1 MNRPE
6 GLMHI
11 ATVTSALRT
20 AEIVFSCVLALAA
33 ATPGYLGSPLAAS
46 YAGPY
51 AAGPYAAGIYGAG
64 IYGATPYAAAPLAAA
79 VPHAASVSTQY
90 HAQDELGQYSY
101 GYSGGPSAKQE
112 TRTLDGVTRGGYSYI
127 DAHGLV
133 QSASY
138 VSDPINGFR
147 VAATNLPVGPSA
159 PAPVHAVPAVAVH
172 SAGIAAP
179 VITPSLVDPVAI
191 AAGAPLPVGDT
202 PEVIAAKINHYNAH
216 YQAQDELGQYS
227 YGYADGNSVKHESR
241 AVDGTT
247 HGAYSYVDGN
257 GIVQSVKYHADAL
270 AAAVPHAASVSTQY
284 HAQDELGQYSYG
296 YSGGPSAKQETRTL
310 DGVTRGGYSYIDA
323 HGLVQSASYVSDP
336 INGFRVAATNL
347 PVGPSAPAPVHAVP
361 AVAVH
366 SAGIAAPVI
375 TPSLVDPVA
384 IAAGAPLP
392 VGDTPE
398 YQAQDELGQYSYGY
412 ADGNSV
418 KHESRAVDGT
428 THGAYSYVDGNGI
441 VQSVKYHADAL
452 ASPLVAPKP
461 VQDTPEV
468 AQARAEHL
476 AAVERAAAAAAA
488 APEDE
493 LGQYS
498 YGYAGGLSAKSEVK
512 SFDGVTRGGYSYVD
526 ANGELQTV
534 SYTAD
539 ALNGFRVAA
548 TNLPK
553 DPTPIESAPLVAPEP
568 VQDTP
573 ELEIL
578 NFFFVC

>member
-1 MNRPE
+1 MGEE
-6 GLMHI
+6 GEIM
-11 ATVTSALRT
+11 
-20 AEIVFSCVLALAA
+20 IVFSCVLALAT

-159 PAPVHAVPAVAVH
+159 PAPAPVHAVPAVAVH
-172 SAGIAAP
+172 SAGLAAP

-216 YQAQDELGQYS
+216 VEAKANLLGRKKRSPGYLHGGAAALAAPALVAGPARSFGYSTVSAHASPLAVAGPVISSYAAHGPSVVAAAPLATPTISAYAAPGISAYATHGPARSFAYNTVAAAPLAAPAVATYAAHAPTVVAAPARSFGYSTVSAHASPLAVAGPVISSYAAPGISAYATHGPARSFAYNTVAAAPLAAPAVTAYAAGPVAVAHAAPVAVAHAAPVAAVGSSQYQAQDELGQYS

-270 AAAVPHAASVSTQY
+270 
-284 HAQDELGQYSYG
+284 GF
-296 YSGGPSAKQETRTL
+296 R
-310 DGVTRGGYSYIDA
+310 A
-323 HGLVQSASYVSDP
+323 HG
-336 INGFRVAATNL
+336 TNF
-347 PVGPSAPAPVHAVP
+347 
-361 AVAVH
+361 
-366 SAGIAAPVI
+366 
-375 TPSLVDPVA
+375 PVA
-384 IAAGAPLP
+384 
-392 VGDTPE
+392 
-398 YQAQDELGQYSYGY
+398 
-412 ADGNSV
+412 
-418 KHESRAVDGT
+418 
-428 THGAYSYVDGNGI
+428 
-441 VQSVKYHADAL
+441 
-452 ASPLVAPKP
+452 
-461 VQDTPEV
+461 
-468 AQARAEHL
+468 
-476 AAVERAAAAAAA
+476 
-488 APEDE
+488 
-493 LGQYS
+493 
-498 YGYAGGLSAKSEVK
+498 
-512 SFDGVTRGGYSYVD
+512 
-526 ANGELQTV
+526 
-534 SYTAD
+534 
-539 ALNGFRVAA
+539 
-548 TNLPK
+548 
-553 DPTPIESAPLVAPEP
+553 
-568 VQDTP
+568 
-573 ELEIL
+573 
-578 NFFFVC
+578 

>member
-1 MNRPE
+1 MN
-6 GLMHI
+6 
-11 ATVTSALRT
+11 
-20 AEIVFSCVLALAA
+20 IVFSCVLALAA

-51 AAGPYAAGIYGAG
+51 AAGIHGAG

-159 PAPVHAVPAVAVH
+159 PAPAPVHAVPAVAVH
-172 SAGIAAP
+172 SAGLAAP

-216 YQAQDELGQYS
+216 VEAKANLLGRKKRSPGYLHGGAAALAAPALVAGPARSFGYSTVSAHASPLAVAGPVISSYAAHGPAVVAAAPLATPTISAYAAPGISAYATHGPARSFAYNTVAAAPLAAPAVATYAAGPVAVAHAAPAIAAYAAPVAAVGSSQYQAQDELGQYS

-270 AAAVPHAASVSTQY
+270 
-284 HAQDELGQYSYG
+284 GF
-296 YSGGPSAKQETRTL
+296 R
-310 DGVTRGGYSYIDA
+310 A
-323 HGLVQSASYVSDP
+323 HG
-336 INGFRVAATNL
+336 TNF
-347 PVGPSAPAPVHAVP
+347 
-361 AVAVH
+361 
-366 SAGIAAPVI
+366 
-375 TPSLVDPVA
+375 PVA
-384 IAAGAPLP
+384 
-392 VGDTPE
+392 
-398 YQAQDELGQYSYGY
+398 
-412 ADGNSV
+412 
-418 KHESRAVDGT
+418 
-428 THGAYSYVDGNGI
+428 
-441 VQSVKYHADAL
+441 
-452 ASPLVAPKP
+452 
-461 VQDTPEV
+461 
-468 AQARAEHL
+468 
-476 AAVERAAAAAAA
+476 
-488 APEDE
+488 
-493 LGQYS
+493 
-498 YGYAGGLSAKSEVK
+498 
-512 SFDGVTRGGYSYVD
+512 
-526 ANGELQTV
+526 
-534 SYTAD
+534 
-539 ALNGFRVAA
+539 
-548 TNLPK
+548 
-553 DPTPIESAPLVAPEP
+553 
-568 VQDTP
+568 
-573 ELEIL
+573 
-578 NFFFVC
+578 

>member
-1 MNRPE
+1 MN
-6 GLMHI
+6 
-11 ATVTSALRT
+11 
-20 AEIVFSCVLALAA
+20 IVFSCVLALAA

-51 AAGPYAAGIYGAG
+51 AAGIHGAG

-159 PAPVHAVPAVAVH
+159 PAPAPVHAVPAVAVH
-172 SAGIAAP
+172 SAGLAAP

-216 YQAQDELGQYS
+216 VEAKANLLGRKKRSPGYLHGGAAALAAPALVAGPARSFAHGPAVVAAAPLATPTISAYAAPGISAYATHGPARSFAYNTVAAAPLAAPVVTAYAAGPVAVAHAAPVAAVGSSQYQAQDELGQYS

-270 AAAVPHAASVSTQY
+270 
-284 HAQDELGQYSYG
+284 GF
-296 YSGGPSAKQETRTL
+296 R
-310 DGVTRGGYSYIDA
+310 A
-323 HGLVQSASYVSDP
+323 HG
-336 INGFRVAATNL
+336 TNF
-347 PVGPSAPAPVHAVP
+347 
-361 AVAVH
+361 
-366 SAGIAAPVI
+366 
-375 TPSLVDPVA
+375 PVA
-384 IAAGAPLP
+384 
-392 VGDTPE
+392 
-398 YQAQDELGQYSYGY
+398 
-412 ADGNSV
+412 
-418 KHESRAVDGT
+418 
-428 THGAYSYVDGNGI
+428 
-441 VQSVKYHADAL
+441 
-452 ASPLVAPKP
+452 
-461 VQDTPEV
+461 
-468 AQARAEHL
+468 
-476 AAVERAAAAAAA
+476 
-488 APEDE
+488 
-493 LGQYS
+493 
-498 YGYAGGLSAKSEVK
+498 
-512 SFDGVTRGGYSYVD
+512 
-526 ANGELQTV
+526 
-534 SYTAD
+534 
-539 ALNGFRVAA
+539 
-548 TNLPK
+548 
-553 DPTPIESAPLVAPEP
+553 
-568 VQDTP
+568 
-573 ELEIL
+573 
-578 NFFFVC
+578 